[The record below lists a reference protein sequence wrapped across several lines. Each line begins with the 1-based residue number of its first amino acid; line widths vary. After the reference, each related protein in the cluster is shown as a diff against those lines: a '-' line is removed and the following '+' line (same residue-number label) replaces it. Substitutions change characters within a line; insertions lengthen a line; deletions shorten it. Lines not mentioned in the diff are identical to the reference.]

1 MSYSRA
7 HPSSRYLELQNLYQT
22 MHERGESFLGIPPEK
37 TFPGSSLRA
46 QAGRI
51 RRLIVQTGAL
61 AVLDYGSGKGMQYET
76 SAIRDDAGKV
86 WPSVI
91 DFWDVD
97 EVVCYDPCYAPYS
110 NLPSGTFDGVICTDV
125 LEHCP
130 EEDIP
135 WIIEEMFSYATRF
148 VFANVACYPARKR
161 LPTGENAHCTIQP
174 VEWWRTL
181 IDGIAARHPG
191 VVWEVWVQSRVD
203 GPQGAQYVE
212 DKLGNAA

>member
-1 MSYSRA
+1 
-7 HPSSRYLELQNLYQT
+7 
-22 MHERGESFLGIPPEK
+22 MHEQGEPLRGIPPEK
-37 TFPGSSLRA
+37 TFPGKSLA
-46 QAGRI
+46 PQAASI
-51 RRLIVQTGAL
+51 KRLIVQTGAL

-76 SAIRDDAGKV
+76 RAIRDDAGKV

-91 DFWDVD
+91 DFWGVD
-97 EVVCYDPCYAPYS
+97 EVVCYDPCYAPYR

-181 IDGIAARHPG
+181 IEGIAARHPG

-212 DKLGNAA
+212 DMIGNAP

>member
-7 HPSSRYLELQNLYQT
+7 HPSPRYLELRSLYRT
-22 MHERGESFLGIPPEK
+22 MHEQGEPLRGIPPEK
-37 TFPGSSLRA
+37 TFSGKSLA
-46 QAGRI
+46 PQAANIKRI
-51 RRLIVQTGAL
+51 IVGTGART
-61 AVLDYGSGKGMQYET
+61 VLDYGSGKGMQYET

-91 DFWDVD
+91 DYWGVD
-97 EVVCYDPCYAPYS
+97 EVECYDPCYAPYS
-110 NLPSGTFDGVICTDV
+110 KLPSGTFAGVVCTDV

-174 VEWWRTL
+174 VEWWKSL
-181 IDGIAARHPG
+181 IEGIAARRAG
-191 VVWEVWVQSRVD
+191 VVWEVWIQSRVD
-203 GPQGAQYVE
+203 GPQGAKYVE
-212 DKLGNAA
+212 DKLGNSA